1 MGRTLNAIP
10 GSDPIDIYVNE
21 IPFLLNLDYMELST
35 YRPVLPVTG
44 DVKYYPSGNRDNLL
58 LELKD
63 YLLQGGQIITFA
75 LVNFSKGMEV
85 LPIFDDINERVAPD
99 KTKIRIYNLDAS
111 NLTFSLGAITSSL
124 APGNGTDY
132 IDINPGRHRLDVQ
145 STNQKTIN
153 INFNP
158 GRIYTIYIVGSINA
172 ESPSYATGN
181 IPQVILAVD
190 GNTIFDKC

>member
-75 LVNFSKGMEV
+75 LVNFSKVMEV
-85 LPIFDDINERVAPD
+85 LPIFDDINERVSPD

-111 NLTFSLGAITSSL
+111 NLTFSLGAITGSL

-132 IDINPGRHRLDVQ
+132 IDINPGRHRLEVQ